1 MKKLGIVISLI
12 ASLATIPAAALE
24 GTLINSDFESAAL
37 GGEVKNY
44 QIYLP
49 PGYESSGASY
59 PVVYFLHGAGS
70 QYFHRY
76 ALVVAV
82 DNLISAGLIEPIIL
96 VKPCGRPSP
105 PQMGR
110 WMDFP
115 NNRYFPV
122 YLDSEIMGA
131 YETYPVVD
139 LVSYIDAN
147 HRTLADRDHRSV
159 CGHSAGS
166 QGAIRYALHHPDVF
180 GSVASLGSFLD
191 WLSFDGAAC
200 AAAAQEQGFRPVEEF
215 EPTSSNW
222 AGTML
227 STAGHYLPNPNNPPW
242 YIDYPCLQ
250 SGQPIAALWSLIDA
264 QTARA
269 VAEGLA
275 VPELDLQIG
284 IFAAWEDQPA
294 VDSAQRFAAVVDD
307 QRAAHTLRTYHS
319 DYPDPHD
326 DIRPE
331 MFITFLHPMRASALA
346 NPTHLYASLPLD
358 AFSVQLRLSRA
369 LPLEEVEP
377 GSVVISAINGS
388 ELYEPVEA
396 TVEIQ
401 GDTLEADFDWSELME
416 VLEAA
421 GANDGQPVRL
431 TIRGEMTD
439 GRFFAGT
446 ETVHCDAEHMA
457 QDSISIE

>member
-1 MKKLGIVISLI
+1 MKKLGIFISLI

-49 PGYESSGASY
+49 PGYESSGAFY

-70 QYFHRY
+70 LYFHRY
-76 ALVVAV
+76 AMVVAV

-96 VKPCGRPSP
+96 VKPCGRPSA

-110 WMDFP
+110 WLDFP
-115 NNRYFPV
+115 NNSYFPL
-122 YLDSEIMGA
+122 YLDSELMGA
-131 YETYPVVD
+131 YESYPVVD
-139 LVSYIDAN
+139 LVSHIDAN

-166 QGAIRYALHHPDVF
+166 QGAIRYALLHPDVF
-180 GSVASLGSFLD
+180 GGVASLGSFLD
-191 WLSFDGAAC
+191 WLSFDGAC

-215 EPTSSNW
+215 EPTFSNW

-242 YIDYPCLQ
+242 YVDYPCLQ
-250 SGQPIAALWSLIDA
+250 NGQRIAALWSLVDA

-275 VPELDLQIG
+275 VPELDLHIG

-294 VDSAQRFAAVVDD
+294 VDSAQRFAAVLDE
-307 QRAAHTLRTYHS
+307 QWAAHTLRIYHS
-319 DYPDPHD
+319 DRPDPHD

-331 MFITFLHPMRASALA
+331 MFITFLHPMRASAMA

-358 AFSVQLRLSRA
+358 AFSVQLRLSQD
-369 LPLEEVEP
+369 LPLDEVAS

-388 ELYEPVEA
+388 ELSEPVES

-401 GDTLEADFDWSELME
+401 GDTLEADFDWSEVMDA
-416 VLEAA
+416 LETA
-421 GANDGQPVRL
+421 GVDDGAPVRL

-446 ETVHCDAEHMA
+446 DTVHCDTEHMA
-457 QDSISIE
+457 KDSISME

>member
-1 MKKLGIVISLI
+1 MNKLGIVLSFI
-12 ASLATIPAAALE
+12 ALLATIPAAALE
-24 GTLINSDFESAAL
+24 GTLVNSDFESAAL

-70 QYFHRY
+70 LYFHRY
-76 ALVVAV
+76 AMVVAV

-110 WMDFP
+110 WLDFP
-115 NNRYFPV
+115 NNSYFPL
-122 YLDSEIMGA
+122 YLDSELMGA
-131 YETYPVVD
+131 YESYPVVD
-139 LVSYIDAN
+139 LVGHIDASY
-147 HRTLADRDHRSV
+147 RTLADRHHRSV

-166 QGAIRYALHHPDVF
+166 QGAIRYALRHPDVF
-180 GSVASLGSFLD
+180 GRVASLGSFLD
-191 WLSFDGAAC
+191 WLSFGGAC

-215 EPTSSNW
+215 EPTFSNW

-242 YIDYPCLQ
+242 YVDYPCLQ
-250 SGQPIAALWSLIDA
+250 NGQRIAALWSLIDA

-294 VDSAQRFAAVVDD
+294 VESAQRFAAVLDE
-307 QRAAHTLRTYHS
+307 QSAAHTLRIYHS
-319 DYPDPHD
+319 DHPDPHD

-331 MFITFLHPMRASALA
+331 MFITLLHPMRASAMA

-358 AFSVQLRLSRA
+358 AFSVQLRLSED
-369 LPLEEVEP
+369 LPLDQVDP
-377 GSVVISAINGS
+377 GSVVISAVNGS

-396 TVEIQ
+396 REEIQ
-401 GDTLEADFDWSELME
+401 GDALEAHFDWSEVMDA
-416 VLEAA
+416 LETA
-421 GANDGQPVRL
+421 GVDDGAPVRL

-446 ETVHCDAEHMA
+446 DTVYCDAEHMTRR
-457 QDSISIE
+457 SISMD